1 MNFQEDLLKCDSR
14 SNGNIVQINHEFS
27 QNTKP
32 ILQKSQTNIGKL
44 SSMLAMHQQ
53 KMKDNNNNNS
63 NNINNN
69 NTISDN
75 ALMNQKNN
83 LKKSETSTLNGIL
96 KNGTTKFSS
105 NTIAIQNGHT
115 KNISFGDIGK

>member
-1 MNFQEDLLKCDSR
+1 MNFQEDLLKCESR
-14 SNGNIVQINHEFS
+14 SNGNIVQINHDFS
-27 QNTKP
+27 HNTKP

-53 KMKDNNNNNS
+53 KMKDN
-63 NNINNN
+63 NNN

-96 KNGTTKFSS
+96 KNGTTKFNS